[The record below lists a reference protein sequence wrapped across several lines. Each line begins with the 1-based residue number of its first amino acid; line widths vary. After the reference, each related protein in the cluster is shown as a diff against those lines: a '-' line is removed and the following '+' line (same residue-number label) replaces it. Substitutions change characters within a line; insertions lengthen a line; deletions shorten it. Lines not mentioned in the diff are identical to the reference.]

1 MEEGIPLLIYGIKEI
16 KLEYTSLYRRF
27 RPKTFSEILGQEHIT
42 TTLKNQVINNRVGH
56 AYLFTGSR
64 GCGKTSSAKVLAR
77 AVNCLNPKDGE
88 PCNECEICKA
98 ALDGSLTDIV
108 ELDAAS
114 NNGVDNIRSIIEQVN
129 FLPVTAKYRIYI
141 IDEVHMLSTGAF
153 NALLKT
159 LEEPPSHVKFIL
171 CTTDPQKIPA
181 TIISRCLRFDFK
193 KISTEYIVEN
203 LETICKD
210 CKIEYTEDSLELIA
224 ELADGAM
231 RDALSILERC
241 AQDGENHIDSEKI
254 KKLAGIPEMEY
265 IINMVEAIADYD
277 TDKVIEL
284 CEKINR
290 EGTVSNNFLWQIVK
304 FIKDVL
310 IVKSTGEYSNIYSSS
325 EKDRMK
331 TIAQKVEKQRL
342 LSLIYAI
349 SKLENDLKWATQKDI
364 VFEAG
369 MINLAMVVEEK
380 QETVKVA
387 PKKVEI
393 KKETIGEKPKEEPK
407 VETKKEESKIEAKTE
422 TIETK
427 PTKKEPSI
435 TTETKLKN
443 EIVLDKIIEKLP
455 SDGSYTMLRNGLAN
469 SKAYRIDDLN
479 VGILTTQ
486 TSEVFMNIALGNP
499 EVEHKLKE
507 LISAECGQVMKV
519 KLVKKGGAKSK
530 KEDTKS
536 GGIADLGI
544 PINEIDE

>member
-1 MEEGIPLLIYGIKEI
+1 M
-16 KLEYTSLYRRF
+16 EYTSLYRRF

-42 TTLKNQVINNRVGH
+42 TTLKNQVTNNRVGH

-88 PCNECEICKA
+88 PCNECEICQA
-98 ALDGSLTDIV
+98 SLDGSLTDIV

-193 KISTEYIVEN
+193 KITTEYIVEN
-203 LETICKD
+203 LKAICKD
-210 CKIEYTEDSLELIA
+210 CKIEYTDDSLELIA

-254 KKLAGIPEMEY
+254 KKLAGIPEMTY
-265 IINMVEAIADYD
+265 IIDMVDAIAEYD
-277 TDKVIEL
+277 TDKVITL

-290 EGTVSNNFLWQIVK
+290 EGTVSNNFLWQIVR

-310 IVKSTGEYSNIYSSS
+310 IAKSTGEYSNIYSAS
-325 EKDRMK
+325 EKERMDE
-331 TIAQKVEKQRL
+331 IAKKVEKQRL
-342 LSLIYAI
+342 LELIYAI
-349 SKLENDLKWATQKDI
+349 SKLENDLKWASQKDI

-369 MINLAMVVEEK
+369 MINLAMEVKETIPTVSKPVKIVEEK
-380 QETVKVA
+380 KIVAESKNKEEVKD
-387 PKKVEI
+387 KKVEQQ
-393 KKETIGEKPKEEPK
+393 TK
-407 VETKKEESKIEAKTE
+407 V
-422 TIETK
+422 
-427 PTKKEPSI
+427 KKEPSI
-435 TTETKLKN
+435 TTETKLKD
-443 EIVLDKIIEKLP
+443 EINLETIIEKLP
-455 SDGSYTMLRNGLAN
+455 NDGSFTMLRQGLAN
-469 SKAYRIDDLN
+469 SKAYKIDDLN
-479 VGILTTQ
+479 VGIIPTPS
-486 TSEVFMNIALGNP
+486 SEFFMKTAFNTPGTM
-499 EVEHKLKE
+499 HKLQE
-507 LISAECGQVMKV
+507 LISAECGQVMKI
-519 KLVKKGGAKSK
+519 KLVKNDSPKKSK
-530 KEDTKS
+530 KEES

>member
-1 MEEGIPLLIYGIKEI
+1 M
-16 KLEYTSLYRRF
+16 EYTSLYRRF

-64 GCGKTSSAKVLAR
+64 GCGKTTSAKVLAR
-77 AVNCLNPKDGE
+77 AVNCLHPKDGE

-98 ALDGSLTDIV
+98 SLDGSLTDIV

-193 KISTEYIVEN
+193 KITTEYIVQN
-203 LETICKD
+203 LEEICKES
-210 CKIEYTEDSLELIA
+210 KIEYTEDSLELIA

-254 KKLAGIPEMEY
+254 KKLAGIPEMTY
-265 IINMVEAIADYD
+265 IIDMVEAITDYD
-277 TDKVIEL
+277 TDRVINL

-325 EKDRMK
+325 EKDSMK
-331 TIAQKVEKQRL
+331 AIAEKVEKQRL
-342 LSLIYAI
+342 LDLIYAI
-349 SKLENDLKWATQKDI
+349 SKLENDLKWANQKDI

-369 MINLAMVVEEK
+369 MINLAMQVEEK
-380 QETVKVA
+380 VETVKVL
-387 PKKVEI
+387 P
-393 KKETIGEKPKEEPK
+393 
-407 VETKKEESKIEAKTE
+407 KKEEKTEEKKAEPKNEIKIEKEEKTKAE
-422 TIETK
+422 
-427 PTKKEPSI
+427 TKKEPSNA
-435 TTETKLKN
+435 TETKLKD
-443 EIVLDKIIEKLP
+443 EITLDTVIEKLP
-455 SDGSYTMLRNGLAN
+455 SDGSYTMLKQGLAN
-469 SKAYRIDDLN
+469 SKAYKIDDLN
-479 VGILTTQ
+479 VGILTTP
-486 TSEVFMNIALGNP
+486 TSEFFMKTALNTP
-499 EVEHKLKE
+499 DVMHKLQE
-507 LISAECGQVMKV
+507 LVSAQCGQVMKI
-519 KLVKKGGAKSK
+519 KLVKKDSLKKTK
-530 KEDTKS
+530 KEETES
-536 GGIADLGI
+536 GGISDLGI

>member
-1 MEEGIPLLIYGIKEI
+1 M
-16 KLEYTSLYRRF
+16 EYTSLYRRF
-27 RPKTFSEILGQEHIT
+27 RPQTFGSILGQEHIT

-64 GCGKTSSAKVLAR
+64 GCGKTTSAKVLAR

-98 ALDGSLTDIV
+98 SLDGSLTDIV

-114 NNGVDNIRSIIEQVN
+114 NNGVDNIRAIIEQVN

-193 KISTEYIVEN
+193 KISAEYIVEN
-203 LETICKD
+203 LENICKE
-210 CKIEYTEDSLELIA
+210 CKIEYTPDSLELIA
-224 ELADGAM
+224 ELSEGAM

-241 AQDGENHIDSEKI
+241 AQDGENKIDSDKI
-254 KKLAGIPEMEY
+254 KKLAGIPEMTY
-265 IINMVEAIADYD
+265 IIDMVNSIADYD
-277 TDKVIEL
+277 TDKVISL

-290 EGTVSNNFLWQIVK
+290 EGTISNNFLWQIVK

-310 IVKSTGEYSNIYSSS
+310 IFKSTGEYSNVYSLDERESIKTIS
-325 EKDRMK
+325 EKVD
-331 TIAQKVEKQRL
+331 KQRL
-342 LSLIYAI
+342 LDLIYSI

-369 MINLAMVVEEK
+369 MINASYLKEETIVVSKPKEK
-380 QETVKVA
+380 QVELQIKEEKVA
-387 PKKVEI
+387 PISKA
-393 KKETIGEKPKEEPK
+393 EP
-407 VETKKEESKIEAKTE
+407 VVQEKKEEKT
-422 TIETK
+422 II
-427 PTKKEPSI
+427 KKVPSI

-443 EIVLDKIIEKLP
+443 EISLQGIIEKLP
-455 SDGSYTMLRNGLAN
+455 DDGSYTILKNGLAN
-469 SKAYRIDDLN
+469 SKAYKIDDLN
-479 VGILTTQ
+479 VGILTTPQ
-486 TSEVFMNIALGNP
+486 SEFFMKTAFSNP
-499 EVEHKLKE
+499 EATHKLQE
-507 LISAECGQVMKV
+507 LISAECGQVMKI
-519 KLVKKGGAKSK
+519 KLVKNAAGSK
-530 KEDTKS
+530 KEDKKGKQNS
-536 GGIADLGI
+536 EEISDLGI

>member
-1 MEEGIPLLIYGIKEI
+1 M
-16 KLEYTSLYRRF
+16 RF
-27 RPKTFSEILGQEHIT
+27 T
-42 TTLKNQVINNRVGH
+42 
-56 AYLFTGSR
+56 
-64 GCGKTSSAKVLAR
+64 C
-77 AVNCLNPKDGE
+77 
-88 PCNECEICKA
+88 
-98 ALDGSLTDIV
+98 
-108 ELDAAS
+108 
-114 NNGVDNIRSIIEQVN
+114 
-129 FLPVTAKYRIYI
+129 
-141 IDEVHMLSTGAF
+141 STGAF

-203 LETICKD
+203 LENICKD

-325 EKDRMK
+325 EKDKMK

-369 MINLAMVVEEK
+369 MINLAMMVEEK

-393 KKETIGEKPKEEPK
+393 KKETIEVKQKEEPK
-407 VETKKEESKIEAKTE
+407 VETEKEIKAEEKTE
-422 TIETK
+422 TKST
-427 PTKKEPSI
+427 TKKEPSI

-443 EIVLDKIIEKLP
+443 EIELDKIIEKLP
-455 SDGSYTMLRNGLAN
+455 NDGSYTMLRNGLAN

-486 TSEVFMNIALGNP
+486 TSEFFMKTAFSNP
-499 EVEHKLKE
+499 EVEHKLQE

-519 KLVKKGGAKSK
+519 KLVKKDGAKSK
-530 KEDTKS
+530 KDDTKS

>member
-265 IINMVEAIADYD
+265 IINMVEAIVDYD

-304 FIKDVL
+304 FVKDLL
-310 IVKSTGEYSNIYSSS
+310 ILKSTGEYSNIYSTS

-331 TIAQKVEKQRL
+331 VITQKVEKQRL

-369 MINLAMVVEEK
+369 MINLAMMIED
-380 QETVKVA
+380 
-387 PKKVEI
+387 KVETI
-393 KKETIGEKPKEEPK
+393 KIEPKK
-407 VETKKEESKIEAKTE
+407 VETKKETVAIKSKDEQKVETKKEIKIEEKND
-422 TIETK
+422 IETK
-427 PTKKEPSI
+427 SATKIEPSI

-443 EIVLDKIIEKLP
+443 EIDLNNIIEKLP
-455 SDGSYTMLRNGLAN
+455 SDGSYTMLRQGLAN
-469 SKAYRIDDLN
+469 SKAYKIDDLN

-486 TSEVFMNIALGNP
+486 TSEVFMNIAFGNP

-507 LISAECGQVMKV
+507 LISAECGQVMNV
-519 KLVKKGGAKSK
+519 KLVKKNGAKSK

-536 GGIADLGI
+536 GGIEDLGI